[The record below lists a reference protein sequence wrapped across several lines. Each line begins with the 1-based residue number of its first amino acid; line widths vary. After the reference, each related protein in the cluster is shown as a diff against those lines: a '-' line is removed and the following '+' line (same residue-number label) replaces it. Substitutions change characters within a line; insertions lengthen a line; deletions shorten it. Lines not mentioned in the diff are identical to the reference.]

1 MPLMLSR
8 HGIWYYRKVNLM
20 PCGKRREFRRS
31 LGTRSKTEALK
42 RVERFADRQWTV
54 VDTPVVTSP
63 SQIVAPASLGF
74 DELKY
79 QSEQY
84 VTFKS
89 KEVGERETASIRR
102 CLNSYF
108 KFTNQPASKSQAAAF
123 IAGLDM
129 AIPTK
134 NKCVKK
140 LGAFFRWLS
149 SRVDHEVKNP
159 FDGLM
164 QKDKEPAA
172 SKRESYSTSQINRL
186 VTSLQQVPEWK
197 RWIILLGRF
206 TGMRANEICQLYHG
220 DIKQVDGIW
229 CAVVDDSQEGQS
241 VKTENSKR
249 RVPLHHE
256 LIAQGFLEYV
266 DRNKN
271 RLFPQLTFYKGS
283 YSHYFTRW
291 FSRFRKKIAVP
302 EFHSLRHYV
311 ATVFK
316 NAGVAEQFAG
326 AFLGHAN
333 NSITYNRYGKSVRLV
348 EIYGLLEY
356 LDD

>member
-1 MPLMLSR
+1 MSLMLSR

-20 PCGKRREFRRS
+20 PCGKRREYRRS

-42 RVERFADRQWTV
+42 RVERFADRLWTV
-54 VDTPVVTSP
+54 VDTSAVTSTP
-63 SQIVAPASLGF
+63 QAIASASLSF

-79 QSEQY
+79 QAEQY

-89 KEVGERETASIRR
+89 KEVEERETASIRR

-123 IAGLDM
+123 IAGLDI

-134 NKCVKK
+134 NKYVKK

-149 SRVDHEVKNP
+149 NRVDYEVKNP

-172 SKRESYSTSQINRL
+172 SKRESYSTSQIKRL

-206 TGMRANEICQLYHG
+206 TGMRANEICQLYHV
-220 DIKQVDGIW
+220 DIKQDDGIW
-229 CAVVDDSQEGQS
+229 CVVVDDSQEGQS

-256 LIAQGFLEYV
+256 LIAQGFLDYV
-266 DRNKN
+266 ERAQGH
-271 RLFPQLTFYKGS
+271 LFPQLTYYKGS

-291 FSRFRKKIAVP
+291 FSSFRKKIAVP

-311 ATVFK
+311 ATALK
-316 NAGVAEQFAG
+316 SAGVVEQFAG

-333 NSITYNRYGKSVRLV
+333 SSITYNRYGKSVGLT
-348 EIYGLLEY
+348 ELYGLLIY
-356 LDD
+356 L